1 MAGNVD
7 VDVHYTVEADKRFG
21 GKEVSKGQST
31 EMNEILCPMPS
42 TITRIAVKNGDR
54 VKKGDVL
61 LVIEAMK
68 MEVGDLREFHVAYY
82 YCNT

>member
-7 VDVHYTVEADKRFG
+7 LDVHYTVEADERFG
-21 GKEVSKGQST
+21 VKNVSKGQSA
-31 EMNEILCPMPS
+31 EMNEIICPMPS
-42 TITRIAVKNGDR
+42 TITRISVKNGDR

-68 MEVGDLREFHVAYY
+68 MEVGMWAG
-82 YCNT
+82 